1 MRKDEALTFIERQ
14 LVKYVYDTPTNDLLL
29 SVTMI
34 FVCRDARTVVVR
46 LMRGTGP
53 VTSVTNYSVGNRAP
67 RRPVSN
73 SGDSDGP
80 RKSRHNGLADA
91 RARDSRTLETSVAR
105 HAETTTPD
113 SMLAR
118 IQRVRPATHRAVAA
132 TSGDSRGGRSH
143 KQERDRRDATSQK
156 PITLGSVHGR
166 TRRTYLDMRQAATAT
181 GKHNLEGGSAHH
193 TNRGGSI
200 LQ

>member
-1 MRKDEALTFIERQ
+1 MVL
-14 LVKYVYDTPTNDLLL
+14 
-29 SVTMI
+29 
-34 FVCRDARTVVVR
+34 VCRDVRTVVVR

-53 VTSVTNYSVGNRAP
+53 VTSVTNYSVGNRTH

-73 SGDSDGP
+73 SVVNKGP
-80 RKSRHNGLADA
+80 GKSRRNELAGV

-105 HAETTTPD
+105 HAETATPD

-118 IQRVRPATHRAVAA
+118 IQRIRPATHRAVAA

-156 PITLGSVHGR
+156 PIIRGSVHGR
-166 TRRTYLDMRQAATAT
+166 TRQTHLGMRQAATAT
-181 GKHNLEGGSAHH
+181 GKHNLEGASAHL
-193 TNRGGSI
+193 TNRDGSI
-200 LQ
+200 SP